1 MRGDGSL
8 TRRNGHR
15 LAMHHCARTGVL
27 LCHTDAAIVAKSTA
41 PMIVT
46 DKPAL
51 ICTHSLAS
59 IFAAVN
65 TRSTARPLR
74 RYRSRYT
81 ASDSTKYSERSPSIA
96 ITFEL

>member
-1 MRGDGSL
+1 MA
-8 TRRNGHR
+8 RRKGRR
-15 LAMHHCARTGVL
+15 LVNHHCAGTGVL
-27 LCHTDAAIVAKSTA
+27 FCHTDAAIVARSTA

-74 RYRSRYT
+74 RYRSR
-81 ASDSTKYSERSPSIA
+81 
-96 ITFEL
+96 